1 MKKEELPMLNLQR
14 QETKHSYDQD
24 RMKTNNE
31 LLVEV
36 ATQGANK
43 ALQLLETTEDG
54 LSKQE
59 AARRLT
65 LYGPNEIAHN
75 KTSPWYIQFLLAF
88 KNPFI
93 FVLLALGALSFFTDD
108 IQGTIVVSV
117 MVMLSATIRFL
128 QEFRS
133 QKAADQL
140 KAMVRTTASVFRI
153 DGFVHETKNVMNLK
167 QNDSTEIPIEELVPG
182 DIISLSAGDIVPADV
197 RILLAKDLFV
207 NQSSLTGEALPVEKY
222 ENCYHTENKHM
233 LPKNMKKNYN
243 PLDMENLCFMGTN
256 IVSGSAKAVVISTST
271 DTYFGSLAKKVIG
284 KRVETSFDKGVN
296 KVSWLLI
303 TFMLIMAPIVLL
315 INGFTKGDWQ
325 EAFFF
330 AIAIAVGLTPEM
342 LPMIVTANLA
352 KGAVN
357 MSKQKVIVKQLNSIQ
372 NLGAMNILCTDKTG
386 TLTEDKVVLVR
397 HLDPNGNTCNR
408 VLHFAYLNSFYQ
420 TGLKNLID
428 KAVMKHTE
436 ENQKFNPSIFQKL
449 DEIPFDF
456 ARRRMSVIVKDIS
469 GEHTM
474 VCKGA
479 VEEILSICNYTEV
492 DGKVDSLT
500 DDMRSHVKQLSETLN
515 SEGMRVIAVAYK
527 KDRPIHDTEYAVQD
541 ENDMILAG
549 YIGFLDP
556 LKPSAATAIQALQK
570 HGVQVKILT
579 GDNEIVTRKVCKEVG
594 LNIGEPVLG
603 YEIDSLPDKAL
614 AKLAE
619 ETTVFAKLNPMQ
631 KSRII
636 RVLQGNGHT
645 VGYMGDGINDAV
657 ALREA
662 DVGISVDTAT
672 DIAKESSDIILL
684 EKSLTILEAGILE
697 GRTTFGNILKYIKMT
712 ASSNFGNVFSV
723 LVASAFIPFLPM
735 LAIHL
740 LIQNLLY
747 DISQLSIPW
756 DKMDKE
762 FLEKPRKWD
771 TANLRNFIICIGPI
785 SSIFDIITYVV
796 MWNVFG
802 ANTASEQS
810 LFQSGWFVVGL
821 LTQTLIVHMIRT
833 QKIPFIQSTAS
844 IPVLLLTACIM
855 AIGIYIPFSP
865 LGAAVGLQ
873 ALPLS
878 YFPWLIGILL
888 GYAFLTQFLKKV
900 YIKKFHSWL

>member
-1 MKKEELPMLNLQR
+1 MLNLQK

-24 RMKTNNE
+24 CMKTNHK

-36 ATQGANK
+36 ATQDANK
-43 ALQLLETTEDG
+43 ALRLLETTENG
-54 LSKQE
+54 LSKEE
-59 AARRLT
+59 ASRRLS
-65 LYGPNEIAHN
+65 LYGLNEIAHN

-153 DGFVHETKNVMNLK
+153 DGFVHETKNVKNLK
-167 QNDSTEIPIEELVPG
+167 QTDTTEIPIEELVPG

-197 RILLAKDLFV
+197 RILSAKDLFV

-222 ENCYHTENKHM
+222 ENCYHTENKHL
-233 LPKNMKKNYN
+233 LPKSTKKNYN

-256 IVSGSAKAVVISTST
+256 IVSGSARAVVISTST
-271 DTYFGSLAKKVIG
+271 DTYFGSLANKVIG

-397 HLDPNGNTCNR
+397 HLNPNGNTCNR

-428 KAVMKHTE
+428 KAVIKHTE
-436 ENQKFNPSIFQKL
+436 ENQKFDPSVFQKL

-456 ARRRMSVIVKDIS
+456 ARRRMSVIIKNNS

-479 VEEILSICNYTEV
+479 VEEILSICN
-492 DGKVDSLT
+492 
-500 DDMRSHVKQLSETLN
+500 
-515 SEGMRVIAVAYK
+515 
-527 KDRPIHDTEYAVQD
+527 
-541 ENDMILAG
+541 
-549 YIGFLDP
+549 
-556 LKPSAATAIQALQK
+556 
-570 HGVQVKILT
+570 
-579 GDNEIVTRKVCKEVG
+579 
-594 LNIGEPVLG
+594 
-603 YEIDSLPDKAL
+603 
-614 AKLAE
+614 
-619 ETTVFAKLNPMQ
+619 
-631 KSRII
+631 
-636 RVLQGNGHT
+636 
-645 VGYMGDGINDAV
+645 
-657 ALREA
+657 
-662 DVGISVDTAT
+662 
-672 DIAKESSDIILL
+672 
-684 EKSLTILEAGILE
+684 
-697 GRTTFGNILKYIKMT
+697 
-712 ASSNFGNVFSV
+712 
-723 LVASAFIPFLPM
+723 
-735 LAIHL
+735 
-740 LIQNLLY
+740 
-747 DISQLSIPW
+747 
-756 DKMDKE
+756 
-762 FLEKPRKWD
+762 
-771 TANLRNFIICIGPI
+771 
-785 SSIFDIITYVV
+785 
-796 MWNVFG
+796 
-802 ANTASEQS
+802 
-810 LFQSGWFVVGL
+810 
-821 LTQTLIVHMIRT
+821 
-833 QKIPFIQSTAS
+833 
-844 IPVLLLTACIM
+844 
-855 AIGIYIPFSP
+855 
-865 LGAAVGLQ
+865 
-873 ALPLS
+873 
-878 YFPWLIGILL
+878 
-888 GYAFLTQFLKKV
+888 
-900 YIKKFHSWL
+900 